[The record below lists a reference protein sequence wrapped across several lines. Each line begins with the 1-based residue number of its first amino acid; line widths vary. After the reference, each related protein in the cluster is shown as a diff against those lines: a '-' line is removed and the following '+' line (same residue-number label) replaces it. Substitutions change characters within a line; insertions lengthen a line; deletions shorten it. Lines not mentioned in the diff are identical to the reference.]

1 MNNEYLQFENLEFS
15 IAIGIMNDF
24 FRAQLNSA
32 KIEIRNTCQE
42 KNFA

>member
-1 MNNEYLQFENLEFS
+1 MFAVWKAGIS

-24 FRAQLNSA
+24 FRAQLYSA

-42 KNFA
+42 KDFV